1 MLRVLVALVLLS
13 LVFCLSSAAQPTG
26 TIAGTVTDESGAVV
40 PNGKISIT
48 NKATGVARTVTTNQ
62 EGYFSATALSAGEYE
77 VKAEVAGFRT
87 VIRPATVQ
95 VGETT
100 QVNMPMTLGQTQE
113 VVTVEAAASQINYE
127 NNQVSGVI
135 THAEI
140 QDLPLNGRSYMQL
153 AGLEPGVTVT
163 ADSTSQ
169 ANALFNV
176 NVIGAGNRTIF
187 SIDGGSVFDNID
199 AGNAA
204 SAMNFSQELIQE
216 FQLSALNADISTNI
230 TAGGSI
236 NVVTRSGTNDF
247 HGSAYFYYRDH
258 NMAAFPNLQHFPGE
272 PLNPFF
278 DRKQPGAT
286 IGGPIKKDQT
296 FFFFSYE
303 HTQQVQAIATAA
315 TDPGL
320 APLGTAYASPYL
332 ANLYSIRFDH
342 RIGTKNQ
349 LFLRYSHDGNTGF
362 GPALVTG
369 DPSDWTQNI
378 NWADQ
383 SIIGLT
389 TTFSPTIVNDARFQY
404 NYWANHNL
412 PTQSCSLPCVPGVP
426 TTFTTGGFDLGNNL
440 NSPQARN
447 TRRYEGMDNLSWQ
460 KGSHRIK
467 FGGDFNRAFSAGLWG
482 FCTPFCEGA
491 LTPANVG
498 AIEAAFGPIY
508 APILGPSFVPS
519 LFANVPTV
527 LTNDAQALNL
537 PLSSLNNAIFEG
549 VGVGATA
556 LPSNYNRA
564 ENAPES
570 QYRLYVQDTWKIRP
584 NLTVNY
590 GLAWNAQTGYFSEGF
605 TYPQYLAPI
614 FGSNMPDTA
623 NNLHEFQPSFG
634 FSWSPFKNNKTVI
647 RGGGGIYWDSTPGY
661 YKNRSPASIGPPGA
675 SRATLA
681 SSAFTNIF
689 PGIFDLSA
697 GKPLAI
703 GAPIPVGD
711 YTNLTVGQFETI
723 VAQQIGRVQSLIAP
737 GPLQTSGPYSI
748 SGIDYTKTGVEIF
761 PPGSFAQPRSYQTS
775 LGVQRDMGY
784 GVVVTADWARRQGE
798 NVSLGEVDLNDYN
811 YFVNGVR
818 SPVIPQCTQAQ
829 LYVPGQECSN
839 GAITVWTDQGR
850 SVYEGLL
857 VKATKRL
864 SNHFQALVSY
874 AYQQERADTG
884 YYNVLNYESGYQ
896 QILPHQNLNI
906 SGIVT
911 LPWRFQLSVNSSMI
925 SRTPATATIGA
936 DPLPGVDLNGGQPL
950 PGLPLGCLNNGCGKA
965 QIAAAVAA
973 YNSTYA
979 GTKAQNGNVFPKLVL
994 PPNYG
999 TGSALISQDFRLQKT
1014 FAYKERYM
1022 LNLFGELFNAFNVAN
1037 YSGISETIDSVN
1049 ATATKAQTYAFGQP
1063 TQRIAQTFGQGGP
1076 RALQV
1081 GARITF

>member
-1 MLRVLVALVLLS
+1 MLRVTAASALLAFL
-13 LVFCLSSAAQPTG
+13 FCLGISAQSTG
-26 TIAGTVTDESGAVV
+26 TITGVVADESGAVV
-40 PNGKISIT
+40 PNATITIT
-48 NKATGVARTVTTNQ
+48 NKATGIARTATTNS
-62 EGYFSATALSAGEYE
+62 EGYFSATALVAGDYD

-87 VIRPATVQ
+87 LVRPATVQ

-113 VVTVEAAASQINYE
+113 VVTVEAALGQINYE
-127 NNQVSGVI
+127 NHQVTGVI
-135 THAEI
+135 SHAEI

-169 ANALFNV
+169 ANSLFNV

-204 SAMNFSQELIQE
+204 SGMNFSQELIQE

-247 HGSAYFYYRDH
+247 HGSAYFYYRNH

-315 TDPGL
+315 TDPAL

-342 RIGTKNQ
+342 RINSKNQ

-369 DPSDWTQNI
+369 DPSDWTSNI

-383 SIIGLT
+383 SIVGLT
-389 TTFSPTIVNDARFQY
+389 TTFSPTIVNDVRFQY

-412 PTQSCSLPCVPGVP
+412 PTQSCNLPCAVGVP

-447 TRRYEGMDNLSWQ
+447 TRRYEVMENLSWQ
-460 KGSHRIK
+460 KGSHRLK
-467 FGGDFNRAFSAGLWG
+467 FGADVNRAFSAGLWG

-491 LTPANVG
+491 LTPANV
-498 AIEAAFGPIY
+498 AAVEAAFQPIY
-508 APILGPSFVPS
+508 SPILGPNFVPS

-527 LTNDAQALNL
+527 LTSDAQALNL
-537 PLSSLNNAIFEG
+537 PLSSLNGAIFFGIG
-549 VGVGATA
+549 VGQTA

-570 QYRLYVQDTWKIRP
+570 QYRVYIQDTWKVRP
-584 NLTVNY
+584 NFTLNY
-590 GLAWNAQTGYFSEGF
+590 GLAWNAQTGYFNEGF

-614 FGSNMPDTA
+614 FGSNMPDTY
-623 NNLHEFQPSFG
+623 NNLHEMQPSIG
-634 FSWSPFKNNKTVI
+634 FSWSPRKNNKTVI

-661 YKNRSPASIGPPGA
+661 YKNRAPASIGPPGA

-681 SSAFTNIF
+681 STSFTNIY
-689 PGIFDLSA
+689 PGIFDLNV
-697 GKPLAI
+697 GKPVAI

-711 YTNLTVGQFETI
+711 YTNLTIGQFENI

-737 GPLQTSGPYSI
+737 GPLQTSGPYSV

-761 PPGSFAQPRSYQTS
+761 PPGSFPQPRSYQTS
-775 LGVQRDMGY
+775 LGIQHDMGHD
-784 GVVVTADWARRQGE
+784 VVISADWARRQGE
-798 NVSLGEVDLNDYN
+798 NVTLGEVDQNQYN
-811 YFVNGVR
+811 YFISGVR
-818 SPVIPQCTQAQ
+818 SPVIPVCAANQ
-829 LYVPGQECSN
+829 LFVPGQECSN
-839 GAITVWTDQGR
+839 GAITVWNDEGR

-874 AYQQERADTG
+874 AYQQERTDAP
-884 YYNVLNYESGYQ
+884 YYNVRNFESGYQ
-896 QILPHQNLNI
+896 QNLAHQNLNI

-911 LPWRFQLSVNSSMI
+911 MPWGFQLSINSAMI
-925 SRTPATATIGA
+925 ARTPQTAVIGNY
-936 DPLPGVDLNGGQPL
+936 PLPGVDIQGSQPL

-965 QIAAAVAA
+965 QVAAAVAN

-979 GTKAQNGNVFPKLVL
+979 GTKAQNGSVFPKLVL
-994 PPNYG
+994 PPTYG
-999 TGSALISQDFRLQKT
+999 VDNALISQDFRLQKQ
-1014 FAYKERYM
+1014 FKIKERYFV
-1022 LNLFGELFNAFNVAN
+1022 NFFGELFNAFNVAN
-1037 YSGISETIDSVN
+1037 YSGFSETIDAVN
-1049 ATATKAQTYAFGQP
+1049 ATPTKAQTYSFGQA